1 MEIPE
6 PPVLKEPD
14 RQHGER
20 KEETVDEQAEAV
32 EPVKLGLFLVDAKL
46 RREEILFGHG
56 VRDGGGHDGV
66 VSLRVELEIQ
76 RSPDNHTMLNHTTLL
91 FATNLFR
98 MECNK
103 ICSDNHP
110 ETPDNCT
117 ILY

>member
-20 KEETVDEQAEAV
+20 QEETVDEQAEAV

-56 VRDGGGHDGV
+56 VRDGGVRDGGGHDGV
-66 VSLRVELEIQ
+66 ISLRVELEIAN
-76 RSPDNHTMLNHTTLL
+76 SPAPALSPSHMRFLRGGCFPHTSALTPLL
-91 FATNLFR
+91 ASAFKAT
-98 MECNK
+98 E
-103 ICSDNHP
+103 P
-110 ETPDNCT
+110 
-117 ILY
+117 